1 MNNSA
6 FYITYQ
12 LNDLHR
18 FTTVLFSSLT
28 NFTVHLKIRFLI
40 LNFHCEVSNSE
51 IDSQKLMQ
59 LLLLSQL
66 TLLRLYNSL
75 PALYISSAH
84 SSHFTAFTS
93 RCNLQSL
100 HWLGTFITIKIKM
113 IQRLLTPDGSTSGL
127 YQVQRTSFDF
137 LLISVT
143 SRRANISMR
152 PVNRYLRPLPLRDQ
166 RASEST
172 GLIVFPH
179 FRSAGQR
186 RRHRVRR
193 RHIVRS
199 GSVFFDSLG
208 GRQVWCRRRYGQR
221 RRLVGSRLN
230 VCVGGRSR
238 QW

>member
-1 MNNSA
+1 MKNRHN
-6 FYITYQ
+6 FYFQYYYSHSTG
-12 LNDLHR
+12 
-18 FTTVLFSSLT
+18 
-28 NFTVHLKIRFLI
+28 
-40 LNFHCEVSNSE
+40 
-51 IDSQKLMQ
+51 
-59 LLLLSQL
+59 
-66 TLLRLYNSL
+66 LYNSRH
-75 PALYISSAH
+75 ALYIGSAH

-93 RCNLQSL
+93 RCNLQSFTSAR
-100 HWLGTFITIKIKM
+100 HIHSNKNKKMIM

-166 RASEST
+166 RASRST
-172 GLIVFPH
+172 GLIVSPH

-199 GSVFFDSLG
+199 GSVFFDGLG
-208 GRQVWCRRRYGQR
+208 GRQIWCRRRYGQ
-221 RRLVGSRLN
+221 
-230 VCVGGRSR
+230 
-238 QW
+238 